1 ANANTIL
8 INDANN
14 FGLSDLHQL
23 RGRVGRSARK
33 GFCYLIAP
41 RYHMLT
47 SEAQKRLNALVQFS
61 DLGSGFNIAM
71 KDLDIR
77 GAGNLLGG
85 EQSGFIAD
93 IGFDM
98 YQKILNEAIKEL
110 REKEFK
116 KLFEDRNTDDYQV
129 EHDECA

>member
-1 ANANTIL
+1 M
-8 INDANN
+8 
-14 FGLSDLHQL
+14 
-23 RGRVGRSARK
+23 
-33 GFCYLIAP
+33 IAP
-41 RYHMLT
+41 RYNMLT

-61 DLGSGFNIAM
+61 DLGAGFSIAM

-98 YQKILNEAIKEL
+98 YQKILNEAIDEL
-110 REKEFK
+110 RQSEFK
-116 KLFEDRNTDDYQV
+116 DLFENRNSDSYQTFTQECVLETDMEIRIPDDYVNNVSERLSLYQRIRQP
-129 EHDECA
+129 